1 VPRKSPASLRG
12 SIPGLSRIS
21 LYKRALIESPFAS
34 LANPQDCEGLDP
46 VRSHEI
52 KKKVFILGK

>member
-1 VPRKSPASLRG
+1 MPGSDTISLIRG
-12 SIPGLSRIS
+12 VGHRIS
-21 LYKRALIESPFAS
+21 LRAPR
-34 LANPQDCEGLDP
+34 NPQDFAGFDP